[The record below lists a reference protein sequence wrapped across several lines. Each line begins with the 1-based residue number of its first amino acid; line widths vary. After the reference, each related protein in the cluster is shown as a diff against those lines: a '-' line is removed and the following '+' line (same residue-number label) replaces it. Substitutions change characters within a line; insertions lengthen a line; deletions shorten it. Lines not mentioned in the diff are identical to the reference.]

1 MNFTLLNVLKMY
13 NTYMITEDRGLMPH
27 AFGPPGTGKTST
39 VEQLAKMMG
48 VNLHVINVA
57 RLSPLEVGGI
67 QMPINNNEDLKF
79 LVATFWTQIKEGDIV
94 LFDEFLRGF
103 PEVYNALLDIFT
115 SRTVEGYKIPKS
127 FWIAA
132 SNSIAT
138 YDSALEDRLLHLP
151 VVDARKSSQERS
163 RIAKSIVSA
172 TGMVPTMVDAVAMKE
187 LVAAEILPTYVVLDD
202 LKSGRQVSSQQGG
215 SSARNLISQ
224 VNLRAVK
231 SRALRSLLQANLTEA
246 QMRDQPG
253 HAIYWDLVP
262 DDNSLETLTKSKRL
276 TSAQAKNV
284 EIHLG
289 MLEIQRAMGG
299 TIQEEEGD
307 EDDIFA

>member
-1 MNFTLLNVLKMY
+1 MNFTLLNILKMY

-151 VVDARKSSQERS
+151 VVDARKSSKERK
-163 RIAKSIVSA
+163 RIAQSITTA
-172 TGMVPTMVDAVAMKE
+172 TGMSPTMIDAITMKE
-187 LVAAEILPTYVVLDD
+187 LIAAEILPTYAVLDD
-202 LKSGRQVSSQQGG
+202 LKSGRQVSSQQSG

-231 SRALRSLLQANLTEA
+231 SKALRDLLRANLTDAEL
-246 QMRDQPG
+246 RNVPG
-253 HAIYWDLVP
+253 DAIYWDRVP
-262 DDNSLETLTKSKRL
+262 DDGTIEALAKSKRVL
-276 TSAQAKNV
+276 STQVKNI
-284 EIHLG
+284 EIHLS